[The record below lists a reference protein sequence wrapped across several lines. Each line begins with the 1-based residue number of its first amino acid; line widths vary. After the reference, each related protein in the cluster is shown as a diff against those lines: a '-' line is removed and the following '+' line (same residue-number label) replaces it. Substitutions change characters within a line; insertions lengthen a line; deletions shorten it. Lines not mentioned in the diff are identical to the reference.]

1 MWHSIDMQRW
11 RKHIGPQ
18 IESMSDAISTCV
30 HCGYCLAVC
39 PTYQVQGEEMDSPRG
54 RIIIMK
60 NVLEGELKL
69 DQARTYLDRCLGC
82 LACTTACPSGVRY
95 GELITPFRAYAR
107 MQADYPAGERL
118 QHRLVK
124 ETLPYLGRFRA
135 AAMLS
140 RPAHMIEGLLPESLA
155 RMTRMLPD
163 RLPPAHPLP
172 ALTPARGTR
181 RARVALL
188 AGCVQQVLAP
198 EINWATLRVL
208 SENGVEVV
216 VPEGQG
222 CCGAL
227 LLHTG
232 DHAEARRLAKRNLA
246 AFSGVDVVLTNAA
259 GCGSGMKEYGFL
271 FEEMKEYDAAVAL
284 GDRVQEASQ
293 FLAELGLI
301 EPPPLRQPLKVA
313 YHDAC
318 HLAHA
323 QGITAEPRS
332 LLKAIPNLTL
342 LEIDDGMT
350 CCGSAGTYNL
360 EQPELAGEL
369 GRRKAQHILDTGAEA
384 VAAGNI
390 GCIVQI
396 RSHLQALDRLLPV
409 FHTIELLDLAYKSA
423 PLNLKASQ

>member
-1 MWHSIDMQRW
+1 MRHTIDAHRW
-11 RKHIGPQ
+11 KKHFGPQ
-18 IESMSDAISTCV
+18 IDSMAEAISTCV
-30 HCGYCLAVC
+30 HCGYCLPVC

-60 NVLEGELKL
+60 NVLEGGLKL
-69 DQARTYLDRCLGC
+69 KEARTYLDHCLGC

-107 MQADYPAGERL
+107 MQPDYPAGERL
-118 QHRLVK
+118 GHLLVK
-124 ETLPYLGRFRA
+124 ETLPYPGRFRA
-135 AAMLS
+135 AAVLG
-140 RPAHMIEGLLPESLA
+140 RPAHWVEGLLPEPLA
-155 RMTRMLPD
+155 RLTHMLPD

-172 ALTPARGTR
+172 ALTPAKGTR

-188 AGCVQQVLAP
+188 TGCVQQVLAP
-198 EINWATLRVL
+198 EINWATVRVL
-208 SENGVEVV
+208 AENGVEVI

-232 DHAEARRLAKRNLA
+232 DHAEARNLAKRNLA
-246 AFSGVDVVLTNAA
+246 AFSDVDVVLTNAA

-271 FEEMKEYDAAVAL
+271 FEGMKEHAAAVAL
-284 GDRVQEASQ
+284 GDRVQEVTQ
-293 FLAELGLI
+293 FLAELGLSK
-301 EPPPLRQPLKVA
+301 PPPLRQPLKVA

-323 QGITAEPRS
+323 QGITAEPRM

-342 LEIDDGMT
+342 YEIDDGMT

-360 EQPELAGEL
+360 EHPEIAGEL
-369 GRRKAQHILDTGAEA
+369 GRRKAQHILATGAEA
-384 VAAGNI
+384 VATGNI

-396 RSHLQALDRLLPV
+396 RGHLQSLDRLLPV
-409 FHTIELLDLAYKSA
+409 FHTIELLDLAYKNA
-423 PLNLKASQ
+423 PLNLTEVS